1 MTVYGIA
8 GVTSALLRARTLTRK
23 SLQAF
28 MRQASDAATLPASVP
43 RKPKVSI
50 PPESSTAT
58 RLIKT
63 PIIETSLKLV
73 AMIGVVEIWAATET
87 ARTFESSSGGFLNR
101 RRMVHFTNVWSG
113 FQRTQFK
120 KIAVL

>member
-1 MTVYGIA
+1 
-8 GVTSALLRARTLTRK
+8 
-23 SLQAF
+23 

-43 RKPKVSI
+43 EKPKVSI
-50 PPESSTAT
+50 LPESGTAT

-73 AMIGVVEIWAATET
+73 AAMLGVVEIWAARET
-87 ARTFESSSGGFLNR
+87 ARTFESSSGSFLNR
-101 RRMVHFTNVWSG
+101 RRMVRFTNVWSG

-120 KIAVL
+120 KIAVLWALPRLCTPSP